1 MMKKTIFI
9 LLIAALFHSCNEY
22 QKALRSTDIVEKFK
36 TGTQLYDEG
45 KYNKANR
52 LFVQIVP
59 KYRGKPQAERLM
71 YMYSKTFYENKDYY
85 TANYQFERFVD
96 AYPNSQKAQEAAFL
110 GAKSYYFL
118 SPVYTKEQKETTEAI
133 EKLQGF
139 INSYP
144 NSEYAEEANKLVQE
158 LDFKLEKKAF
168 EIAKQYNKIGPFTR
182 DYQASIK
189 AFDNFLLNYP
199 GTTLREEAL
208 YYRFDSAFKLA
219 MNSVEWKMEER
230 LDKAMSYYDQFLKRY
245 PETKFKEE
253 ADKMKEE
260 LIERKK
266 DFDTES
272 K

>member
-1 MMKKTIFI
+1 MKKILFI
-9 LLIAALFHSCNEY
+9 LIIVPLLSSCNEY
-22 QKALRSTDIVEKFK
+22 QKALRSTDAADKFK
-36 TGTQLYDEG
+36 MGTELYDAG

-59 KYRGKPQAERLM
+59 QYRGKPQAERLM
-71 YMYSKTFYENKDYY
+71 YMYSRTFYENRDYY
-85 TANYQFERFVD
+85 TANYQFERFVS
-96 AYPNSQKAQEAAFL
+96 AYPQSQKVEEAAFL

-118 SPVYTKEQKETTEAI
+118 SPVYTKEQKETVEAI

-139 INSYP
+139 INSFP
-144 NSEYAEEANKLVQE
+144 NSEYTDEANKLVKE

-182 DYQASIK
+182 DYEAPIK

-208 YYRFDSAFKLA
+208 YYRLDSAYKLA
-219 MNSVEWKMEER
+219 INSVEWKMEGR
-230 LDKAMSYYDQFLKRY
+230 IDKAIGFYDQFVKRY
-245 PETKFKEE
+245 PESDFMEDVDRMRDEMLELKQNFETK
-253 ADKMKEE
+253 
-260 LIERKK
+260 
-266 DFDTES
+266 S